1 MLNDNFSSIIITNAF
16 LVMLVVISIVQL
28 FFIVNMHIKV
38 KEGSQTEK
46 VLRDEIKEKNIV
58 IERLRVAI
66 KSLRVEKSDDEME
79 L

>member
-1 MLNDNFSSIIITNAF
+1 MINYNFSSIIITNAF

-28 FFIVNMHIKV
+28 FFIVNIQIKV